1 VSWSGE
7 VAQVSV
13 SINGRNYRI
22 ACDDGQEEHL
32 VRLAGFVDERVA
44 DLVAAVGQIG
54 DTRLM
59 VMASL
64 LIADELSDA
73 YAELTQAQEKRN
85 AVAVA
90 PGEAEAV
97 AGAVEALAERIEA
110 LAAGLEH
117 GVAGA

>member
-1 VSWSGE
+1 

-32 VRLAGFVDERVA
+32 ARLAGFVDERVG
-44 DLVAAVGQIG
+44 DLVEAVGQIG

-73 YAELTQAQEKRN
+73 YADLSQLREDREVGDSASDEVDG
-85 AVAVA
+85 VAA
-90 PGEAEAV
+90 AID
-97 AGAVEALAERIEA
+97 ALAQRIEA
-110 LAAGLEH
+110 LAQHLEQ
-117 GVAGA
+117 GVAEA